1 MMRKIK
7 KESKMAETNLAQVIE
22 MAKDASTYD
31 TNVKYLLA
39 DKQVLARILKYAVT
53 EFQNMEIGDIIGS
66 IGNDIEVGTRPL
78 DAGVSNLGRVTG
90 TDTEDNVPGE
100 GKIFYDIRFQAFIR
114 EMEMKFLVNIEAQKS
129 SDPGRLGY
137 HLENRIIFY
146 LARMISAQKQTEFYH
161 SDYDSLRRVRSIW
174 ICMDNRENEDSI
186 EEIVLDRR
194 VVFGNKIKVRDVDL
208 MKGIIINIRKNA
220 DVNASQ
226 NILIS
231 MLEKLLSKMDVDRK
245 KHILMEEYGMI
256 MSEELER
263 RLQTMCNLSE
273 IIIEEGLR
281 EGMERGIEQGR
292 KKERLDTIR
301 RMLKAG
307 MYKEQII
314 SLGYSE
320 EEFAESE
327 NAEAEN
333 TLCAR

>member
-1 MMRKIK
+1 
-7 KESKMAETNLAQVIE
+7 
-22 MAKDASTYD
+22 
-31 TNVKYLLA
+31 
-39 DKQVLARILKYAVT
+39 
-53 EFQNMEIGDIIGS
+53 
-66 IGNDIEVGTRPL
+66 
-78 DAGVSNLGRVTG
+78 
-90 TDTEDNVPGE
+90 
-100 GKIFYDIRFQAFIR
+100 
-114 EMEMKFLVNIEAQKS
+114 
-129 SDPGRLGY
+129 
-137 HLENRIIFY
+137 
-146 LARMISAQKQTEFYH
+146 
-161 SDYDSLRRVRSIW
+161 
-174 ICMDNRENEDSI
+174 MDNRENEDSI

-194 VVFGNKIKVRDVDL
+194 VVFGNKIKVCDIDL

-281 EGMERGIEQGR
+281 EGMERGIKKGIEQGIEQGIERGIEQGIERGIEQGR

-333 TLCAR
+333 TLCVR